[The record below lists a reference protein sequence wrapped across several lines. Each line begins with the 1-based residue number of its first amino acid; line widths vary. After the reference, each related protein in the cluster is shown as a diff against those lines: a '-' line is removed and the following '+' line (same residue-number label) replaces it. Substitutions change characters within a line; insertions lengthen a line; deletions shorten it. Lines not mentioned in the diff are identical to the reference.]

1 VGQTNRPPSRADVT
15 NCLVVTHIA
24 SVQKLQDAQP
34 LAHRVL
40 RRIRVSCPLL
50 RHGCSWQG
58 DYGDLHAHLLSST
71 AHADISSSQRA
82 EPPLKRPNNN
92 NNGSSSSSTTIK
104 DGRVHQQHDNRTNS
118 NDDEFQLVDWER
130 RRALAATFKE
140 EANGKFAAGS
150 FGEAQELY
158 SKALSLLLHVM
169 QQKKHQST
177 LSSSATIDDE
187 EEEDDDDC
195 IHMMA
200 MLYANRA
207 AAHVRLRQH
216 DSCVRDCSEAI
227 RLDPTYIK
235 AFMRRAKSLIDVGKF
250 EEAYRGIANG
260 CQKNPTNSTLAAE
273 LIRVREIRDHM
284 ALGLRQLEEGEFAV
298 ARASFG
304 TVLRETKSNRV
315 VVAAAKAEVGLGLTD
330 RAMRLSLQVIRAD
343 STYAEGYE
351 VRALCMLMNGEL
363 DNAVKL
369 FREALRLD
377 PDCHGA
383 KVALK
388 KCRTMQTSLKEARQK
403 VFHRDFAG
411 AVTLFTF
418 IIDSCQPFP
427 SKSNLYCMLF
437 TERAEAHLRLKQY
450 ERALSD
456 AAKALYGRNDLP
468 SAWIV
473 KAHAYRGLGRD
484 EDAFSELSVLME
496 TWGAGNDAIRKAY
509 ERADFEVRKKKRPDY
524 YKLFG
529 VPSIASEMEIKKQ
542 YKVRAK
548 DLHPD
553 RFSGGSFT
561 DAQRKEAEEN
571 FKSLGEGLEVL
582 CDDFKRQLYDEG
594 YDREAIQE
602 RVAAAQ
608 RAAHR
613 SQGDYHRGHH
623 G

>member
-1 VGQTNRPPSRADVT
+1 M
-15 NCLVVTHIA
+15 VVTHIA

-71 AHADISSSQRA
+71 AHADISSSSQTQRA
-82 EPPLKRPNNN
+82 EPPQKRPNNN
-92 NNGSSSSSTTIK
+92 HDDHHDNDNESSTIN
-104 DGRVHQQHDNRTNS
+104 DGGQVH
-118 NDDEFQLVDWER
+118 EVDWER
-130 RRALAATFKE
+130 QRALAATFKE

-158 SKALSLLLHVM
+158 TKALSLLLHVM
-169 QQKKHQST
+169 QQKEQST
-177 LSSSATIDDE
+177 LASSSNDATDDN
-187 EEEDDDDC
+187 DNDG
-195 IHMMA
+195 IHIMMA
-200 MLYANRA
+200 TLYANRA

-216 DSCVRDCSEAI
+216 DSCVRDCTEAV

-235 AFMRRAKSLIDVGKF
+235 AYMRRAKSLIDVGKF
-250 EEAYRGIANG
+250 EDAYRGIANG

-273 LIRVREIRDHM
+273 LTRVREIRDHM
-284 ALGLRQLEEGEFAV
+284 VLGLRQLEGGKFAA

-377 PDCHGA
+377 PDCLGA

-388 KCRTMQTSLKEARQK
+388 KCRMIQTSLKEARQK

-437 TERAEAHLRLKQY
+437 TERAEAHLRLKKY
-450 ERALSD
+450 EHALSD

-484 EDAFSELSVLME
+484 EDALSELSVLME

-509 ERADFEVRKKKRPDY
+509 ERADFEVRKRKRPDY

-529 VPSIASEMEIKKQ
+529 VPTIASEMEIKKQ

-548 DLHPD
+548 DFHPD
-553 RFSGGSFT
+553 RFSGGNFT

-571 FKSLGEGLEVL
+571 FKSLGEGLEIL
-582 CDDFKRQLYDEG
+582 CNDFKRQLYDEG

>member
-1 VGQTNRPPSRADVT
+1 MT
-15 NCLVVTHIA
+15 THIA
-24 SVQKLQDAQP
+24 SVQKLSDAQP

-71 AHADISSSQRA
+71 AHADIHMNA
-82 EPPLKRPNNN
+82 
-92 NNGSSSSSTTIK
+92 SSSSSQPTEPRHKSENNGPTTTAAATTNQVHCNTTSK
-104 DGRVHQQHDNRTNS
+104 DDAVMKDVLIAAAIEN
-118 NDDEFQLVDWER
+118 DWER
-130 RRALAATFKE
+130 QRALAATFKE
-140 EANGKFAAGS
+140 EANGKFAGGS
-150 FGEAQELY
+150 FREAQELY
-158 SKALSLLLHVM
+158 SKALSVM
-169 QQKKHQST
+169 LQKSCNT
-177 LSSSATIDDE
+177 CNASAN
-187 EEEDDDDC
+187 EDDH
-195 IHMMA
+195 HMMA
-200 MLYANRA
+200 TLYANRA

-216 DSCVRDCSEAI
+216 DSCVRDCTEAI
-227 RLDPTYIK
+227 RIEPTYIK
-235 AFMRRAKSLIDVGKF
+235 AYIRRSKSLIDIGKF
-250 EEAYRGIANG
+250 EEACSGIKSG
-260 CQKNPTNSTLAAE
+260 CERNPENSTLAAE
-273 LIRVREIRDHM
+273 FSRVGEIRDQM
-284 ALGLRQLEEGEFAV
+284 ALGLRQLDEGEFAS

-304 TVLRETKSNRV
+304 AVLRETNSNRV

-363 DNAVKL
+363 DNAAKL

-377 PDCHGA
+377 PDCFGA

-388 KCRTMQTSLKEARQK
+388 KCRLMQASLKEARQK
-403 VFHRDFAG
+403 VFHREFAG
-411 AVTLFTF
+411 AVDLFTS

-456 AAKALYGRNDLP
+456 SSKALYGRDDLP

-484 EDAFSELSVLME
+484 EEALSELSILME
-496 TWGAGNDAIRKAY
+496 TWGAGNNAIQKAY

-529 VPSIASEMEIKKQ
+529 VPTIASEMEIKKQ

-548 DLHPD
+548 QLHPD
-553 RFSGGSFT
+553 RFSGGNFT
-561 DAQRKEAEEN
+561 DRQRKEAEEN
-571 FKSLGEGLEVL
+571 FKSLGEGLEIL

-602 RVAAAQ
+602 RVTAAQ
-608 RAAHR
+608 QAAHR
-613 SQGDYHRGHH
+613 SRGDYHRGHH
-623 G
+623 